1 MTVIRERLTAVAAR
15 LTHIDVALFC
25 TFNFSADFFEQNVL
39 PALFGADPGAS
50 RAVREARVHKAL
62 LTTRVGVFYDASMLK
77 PSRRRFRYAA
87 TPVYLGQRKLFHPK
101 NIVLFGRDA
110 EGVRW
115 IYVAAMSANLTIS
128 GWGKNIEGVADT
140 WIHARAEQPA
150 RALFDFLAWLKG
162 ATRPGSEVLA
172 AARATWATL
181 REYRK
186 LDDPEKGSPDG
197 KKDMRL
203 YFSPLHSSLW
213 DFVAK
218 AYGAPTAVL
227 AGSPYWG
234 NSTRAAATLGQTPLE
249 LVAARCA
256 PHFRSVNLGE
266 DTLAQL
272 YPDGGPEKVVRTW
285 HGDRGRFYHLKLYQ
299 IDTGRGRFL
308 GLGSCNFTDQGQFW
322 TPTTGNV
329 ESMMFDRTT
338 LELPAQAQLSET
350 DIPSA
355 SLSDDMP
362 DILPAY
368 VFLQYDWRD
377 GEFRWRLAG
386 GGSAL
391 PVTLHPPDGGTQ
403 VTLTADGAEGR
414 RKGSLQARTFKFA
427 CAGGEVYEGLVEEL
441 NVDASTLTYGRMLA
455 VDDIL
460 ESWRLRSAAE
470 PPPPDDD
477 DGPEPPPTPV
487 PTPVPA
493 STGDQQAAPF
503 DWFLFYRCARDMERR
518 LGQAAV
524 DGHSLVELALARSDS
539 VLALCDA
546 VLAGPMPPVAK
557 WLVARECS
565 QLLAPHVSAAP
576 LLKARRKNLEKRME
590 GLRTSVEK
598 ELEGALVTQH
608 ATGSAGDVLA
618 WYEKQLRQRS
628 GR

>member
-1 MTVIRERLTAVAAR
+1 MTVIRERLAAVAAR
-15 LTHIDVALFC
+15 LAHIDVALFC

-39 PALFGADPGAS
+39 PALFGAEPGAS
-50 RAVREARVHKAL
+50 RAVREARVHKGL

-87 TPVYLGQRKLFHPK
+87 TPVYQGQGKLFHPK
-101 NIVLFGRDA
+101 NIVLFGHSA
-110 EGVRW
+110 QGERW
-115 IYVAAMSANLTIS
+115 IYVATMSANLTTS
-128 GWGKNIEGVADT
+128 GWGKNVEGVADT

-172 AARATWATL
+172 AARAAWTAL

-186 LDDPEKGSPDG
+186 LDDPEGGNVDR
-197 KKDMRL
+197 KKDLQL
-203 YFSPLHSSLW
+203 YFSPLHDSLW
-213 DFVAK
+213 DFIAG

-234 NSTRAAATLGQTPLE
+234 DSTEAAKKLGHARLE

-256 PHFRSVNLGE
+256 PHFRSVNLGKN
-266 DTLAQL
+266 TLAQL
-272 YPDGGPEKVVRTW
+272 YPKGVPKDAVRTW

-299 IDTGRGRFL
+299 ADTGRGKFL
-308 GLGSCNFTDQGQFW
+308 GLGSCNFTDRGQFW
-322 TPTTGNV
+322 TPTSGNV
-329 ESMMFDRTT
+329 ESMLFDRTAP
-338 LELPAQAQLSET
+338 ELPAQAQLDDAEVPLASSSE
-350 DIPSA
+350 
-355 SLSDDMP
+355 DMP

-386 GGSAL
+386 SGSAL
-391 PVTLHPPDGGTQ
+391 PVTLHPPDGGAP
-403 VTLTADGAEGR
+403 VMLTADGAEGR
-414 RKGSLQARTFKFA
+414 RKGVLQARTFKFA

-470 PPPPDDD
+470 PPPPGDDD
-477 DGPEPPPTPV
+477 DGPEAPPP
-487 PTPVPA
+487 PA
-493 STGDQQAAPF
+493 PDAGRQAAPF

-518 LGQAAV
+518 LGQAAA
-524 DGHSLVELALARSDS
+524 DGRSLVELALARSDS

-576 LLKARRKNLEKRME
+576 LLKARRKNLEKRMQA
-590 GLRTSVEK
+590 LRTFVEK
-598 ELEGALVTQH
+598 ELEGALAAQR

-618 WYEKQLRQRS
+618 WYEKQLRQGSAR
-628 GR
+628 